1 MDRAI
6 DELKPP
12 EATVAMVD
20 LPLLLW
26 ATETDVGEADIVKA
40 GTVTVSVTVAVW
52 VAPPPTP
59 VTVMV

>member
-40 GTVTVSVTVAVW
+40 GTVTVSVTVAV
-52 VAPPPTP
+52 
-59 VTVMV
+59 